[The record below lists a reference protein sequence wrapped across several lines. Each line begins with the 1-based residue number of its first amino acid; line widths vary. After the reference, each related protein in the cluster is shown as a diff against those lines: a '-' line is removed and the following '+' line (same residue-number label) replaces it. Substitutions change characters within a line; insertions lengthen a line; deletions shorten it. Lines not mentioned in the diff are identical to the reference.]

1 MSGSFGIGLV
11 GLGRHGSRYVRHLLE
26 GIPGCRLAAV
36 SRRDVGAGRAF
47 AERHGLL
54 FVPEWRELVTCKEVE
69 AVVVVT
75 PPALNREI
83 CLAAVRAGKPLL
95 IEKPLA
101 LTVADAQE
109 MVRAA
114 RGWVPKEME
123 FLTSEGDE
131 RIKGNHTRP
140 RWCDIHGAIDGKMAG
155 VTLMTA
161 QTLRF
166 TPVLA
171 RLRDRLADVGPL
183 EYLVLT
189 MRTERPPHRWLGDP
203 GQAGGGVLLE
213 IGIHLLDLI
222 RFLTGAEAV
231 EAVADLAR
239 RHTDRVEDLAL
250 ARFRLSTG
258 VSCFVEVSRVSGGRV
273 CRVEAIGRAG
283 QLIADVDRS
292 LLTRIEGRAVTATEA
307 VPDRPTVVTVLE
319 AFAKRRRPPRGG
331 DGGSLLPRRARG
343 TVSAGGDL
351 VRAGLTPSES
361 GWYR

>member
-1 MSGSFGIGLV
+1 VSGSIGIGLV
-11 GLGRHGSRYVRHLLE
+11 GLGRHGSRYARHLLE
-26 GIPGCRLAAV
+26 GIPECHLAAV

-54 FVPEWRELVTCKEVE
+54 FVPDWRDLVTREEVE

-75 PPALNREI
+75 PPALNRGI

-101 LTVADAQE
+101 LTVAEARE

-114 RGWVPKEME
+114 RE
-123 FLTSEGDE
+123 
-131 RIKGNHTRP
+131 
-140 RWCDIHGAIDGKMAG
+140 AG

-171 RLRDRLADVGPL
+171 RLRERLADVGSL

-189 MRTERPPHRWLGDP
+189 MRADRPPHHWLGDP
-203 GQAGGGVLLE
+203 SQAGGGVLLE

-231 EAVADLAR
+231 EAVADLAQ
-239 RHTDRVEDLAL
+239 RHTSRVEDLAQ
-250 ARFRLSTG
+250 ARFRLSSG
-258 VSCFVEVSRVSGGRV
+258 IFCYVEVSRVSGGRV
-273 CRVEAIGRAG
+273 CRVEAVGRAG

-292 LLTRIEGRAVTATEA
+292 LLTRIEGRVVAETEA
-307 VPDRPTVVTVLE
+307 VPDQPTVGTVLE
-319 AFAKRRRPPRGG
+319 AFAMSLTTGAPVPVSGE
-331 DGGSLLPRRARG
+331 DGLRAVAMADACYRAAREG
-343 TVSAGGDL
+343 KPVPITV
-351 VRAGLTPSES
+351 P
-361 GWYR
+361 

>member
-1 MSGSFGIGLV
+1 MSGSIGIGLV
-11 GLGRHGSRYVRHLLE
+11 GLGRHGSRYARHLLE
-26 GIPGCRLAAV
+26 GIPECHLAAV

-54 FVPEWRELVTCKEVE
+54 FVPDWRDLVTREEVE

-101 LTVADAQE
+101 LTVAEARE

-114 RGWVPKEME
+114 RE
-123 FLTSEGDE
+123 
-131 RIKGNHTRP
+131 
-140 RWCDIHGAIDGKMAG
+140 AG

-171 RLRDRLADVGPL
+171 RLRERLADVGSL

-189 MRTERPPHRWLGDP
+189 MRADRPPHRWLGDP
-203 GQAGGGVLLE
+203 SQAGGGVLLE

-231 EAVADLAR
+231 EAVADLAQ
-239 RHTDRVEDLAL
+239 RHTSRVEDLAL
-250 ARFRLSTG
+250 ARFRLSSG
-258 VSCFVEVSRVSGGRV
+258 ISCYVEVSRVSGGRV
-273 CRVEAIGRAG
+273 CRVEAVGRAG

-292 LLTRIEGRAVTATEA
+292 LLTRIEGRVVAETEA
-307 VPDRPTVVTVLE
+307 VPDQPTVGTVLE
-319 AFAKRRRPPRGG
+319 AFAMSLTTGAPVPVSGE
-331 DGGSLLPRRARG
+331 DGLRAVAMADACYRAAREG
-343 TVSAGGDL
+343 KPVPITV
-351 VRAGLTPSES
+351 P
-361 GWYR
+361 

>member
-1 MSGSFGIGLV
+1 MSGSIGIGLV
-11 GLGRHGSRYVRHLLE
+11 GLGRHGSRYARHLLE
-26 GIPGCRLAAV
+26 GIPECHLAAV

-54 FVPEWRELVTCKEVE
+54 FVPDWRDLVTREEVE

-101 LTVADAQE
+101 LTVAEARE

-114 RGWVPKEME
+114 RE
-123 FLTSEGDE
+123 
-131 RIKGNHTRP
+131 
-140 RWCDIHGAIDGKMAG
+140 AG

-166 TPVLA
+166 TPVLG
-171 RLRDRLADVGPL
+171 RLRERLADVGSL

-189 MRTERPPHRWLGDP
+189 MRADRPPHRWLGDP
-203 GQAGGGVLLE
+203 SQAGGGVLLE

-231 EAVADLAR
+231 EAVADLAH
-239 RHTDRVEDLAL
+239 RHTSRVEDLAL
-250 ARFRLSTG
+250 ARFRLSNG
-258 VSCFVEVSRVSGGRV
+258 IPCCVEVSRVSGGRV
-273 CRVEAIGRAG
+273 CRVEAVGGAG

-292 LLTRIEGRAVTATEA
+292 LLTRIEGRVVAETEA
-307 VPDRPTVVTVLE
+307 VPDQPTVGTVLE
-319 AFAKRRRPPRGG
+319 AFAKSLSTATPVPVSGE
-331 DGGSLLPRRARG
+331 DGLRAVAMADACYRAAREG
-343 TVSAGGDL
+343 KPVPITV
-351 VRAGLTPSES
+351 P
-361 GWYR
+361 

>member
-1 MSGSFGIGLV
+1 MSGRFGVGLV

-26 GIPGCRLAAV
+26 GIPGCHLAAV

-47 AERHGLL
+47 AEQHGLL
-54 FVPEWRELVTCKEVE
+54 FMPEWRELVTCKEVE

-75 PPALNREI
+75 PPALSREI

-114 RGWVPKEME
+114 RE
-123 FLTSEGDE
+123 
-131 RIKGNHTRP
+131 
-140 RWCDIHGAIDGKMAG
+140 AG
-155 VTLMTA
+155 IALMTA

-239 RHTDRVEDLAL
+239 RHTRLVEDLAV

-273 CRVEAIGRAG
+273 CRVEAIGGAG

-292 LLTRIEGRAVTATEA
+292 LLTRVEGRSVTATEA

-319 AFAKRRRPPRGG
+319 AFAKSLSTGVPVPVSGEDGLRAVAMAEACYRAAREGRPVPVAIQ
-331 DGGSLLPRRARG
+331 SWPA
-343 TVSAGGDL
+343 
-351 VRAGLTPSES
+351 
-361 GWYR
+361 

>member
-1 MSGSFGIGLV
+1 M
-11 GLGRHGSRYVRHLLE
+11 
-26 GIPGCRLAAV
+26 AAV

-54 FVPEWRELVTCKEVE
+54 FVPEWRELVACKEVE

-114 RGWVPKEME
+114 RE
-123 FLTSEGDE
+123 
-131 RIKGNHTRP
+131 
-140 RWCDIHGAIDGKMAG
+140 AG
-155 VTLMTA
+155 ITLMTA

-231 EAVADLAR
+231 EVVADLAR

-250 ARFRLSTG
+250 ARFRLSNG

-273 CRVEAIGRAG
+273 CRVEAIGGAG

-319 AFAKRRRPPRGG
+319 AFAKSLSTGAPVPVSGE
-331 DGGSLLPRRARG
+331 DGLRA
-343 TVSAGGDL
+343 VAMAEACY
-351 VRAGLTPSES
+351 RAAREGRSVPVAIPS
-361 GWYR
+361 GPA

>member
-1 MSGSFGIGLV
+1 M
-11 GLGRHGSRYVRHLLE
+11 
-26 GIPGCRLAAV
+26 P
-36 SRRDVGAGRAF
+36 D
-47 AERHGLL
+47 
-54 FVPEWRELVTCKEVE
+54 WRELVTCKEVE

-83 CLAAVRAGKPLL
+83 CLAAVQAGKPLL

-114 RGWVPKEME
+114 RE
-123 FLTSEGDE
+123 
-131 RIKGNHTRP
+131 
-140 RWCDIHGAIDGKMAG
+140 AG
-155 VTLMTA
+155 ITLMTA

-171 RLRDRLADVGPL
+171 QLRDRLADIGPL

-189 MRTERPPHRWLGDP
+189 MRAERPPHRWLGDP

-239 RHTDRVEDLAL
+239 RHTGMVEDLAL

-258 VSCFVEVSRVSGGRV
+258 VYCFVEVSRVSGGRV
-273 CRVEAIGRAG
+273 CRVEAIGEAG

-292 LLTRIEGRAVTATEA
+292 LLTRVEGRAVTATEA

-319 AFAKRRRPPRGG
+319 AFAKSLSTGAPAPVSGEDGLRAVAMAEACYRAAREGRPVPV
-331 DGGSLLPRRARG
+331 AI
-343 TVSAGGDL
+343 
-351 VRAGLTPSES
+351 PS
-361 GWYR
+361 GPA

>member
-1 MSGSFGIGLV
+1 LRSRAAKVSGSFGIGLV

-114 RGWVPKEME
+114 RE
-123 FLTSEGDE
+123 
-131 RIKGNHTRP
+131 
-140 RWCDIHGAIDGKMAG
+140 AG
-155 VTLMTA
+155 IMLMTA

-319 AFAKRRRPPRGG
+319 AFAKSLSTGAPVPVSGEDGLRAVAMAEACYRAARERRSVPVAM
-331 DGGSLLPRRARG
+331 S
-343 TVSAGGDL
+343 
-351 VRAGLTPSES
+351 SEPA
-361 GWYR
+361 

>member
-1 MSGSFGIGLV
+1 M
-11 GLGRHGSRYVRHLLE
+11 RHLLE

-114 RGWVPKEME
+114 RE
-123 FLTSEGDE
+123 
-131 RIKGNHTRP
+131 
-140 RWCDIHGAIDGKMAG
+140 AG
-155 VTLMTA
+155 IMLMTA

-319 AFAKRRRPPRGG
+319 AFAKSLSTGAPVPVSGE
-331 DGGSLLPRRARG
+331 DGLRA
-343 TVSAGGDL
+343 VAMAEACY
-351 VRAGLTPSES
+351 RAAREGRSVPVAISSEPA
-361 GWYR
+361 

>member
-1 MSGSFGIGLV
+1 MRSRAAKVSGSFGIGLV

-114 RGWVPKEME
+114 RE
-123 FLTSEGDE
+123 
-131 RIKGNHTRP
+131 
-140 RWCDIHGAIDGKMAG
+140 AG
-155 VTLMTA
+155 IMLMTA

-319 AFAKRRRPPRGG
+319 AFAKSLSTGAPVPVSGE
-331 DGGSLLPRRARG
+331 DGLRA
-343 TVSAGGDL
+343 VAMAEACY
-351 VRAGLTPSES
+351 RAAREGRSVPVAISSEPA
-361 GWYR
+361 

>member
-1 MSGSFGIGLV
+1 VGS
-11 GLGRHGSRYVRHLLE
+11 
-26 GIPGCRLAAV
+26 
-36 SRRDVGAGRAF
+36 GRAF
-47 AERHGLL
+47 AERHGPL
-54 FVPEWRELVTCKEVE
+54 FVPDWRELVTCEEVD
-69 AVVVVT
+69 AVAVVT

-114 RGWVPKEME
+114 RE
-123 FLTSEGDE
+123 
-131 RIKGNHTRP
+131 
-140 RWCDIHGAIDGKMAG
+140 AG
-155 VTLMTA
+155 ITLMTA

-171 RLRDRLADVGPL
+171 RLRDRLPDVGTL
-183 EYLVLT
+183 EYLFLT
-189 MRTERPPHRWLGDP
+189 MRAERPPHRWLGDP
-203 GQAGGGVLLE
+203 GPAGGGVLLE

-231 EAVADLAR
+231 EVVADLAR

-250 ARFRLSTG
+250 ARFRLSNG

-273 CRVEAIGRAG
+273 CRVEAIGGAG

-307 VPDRPTVVTVLE
+307 VPDRPTVVPVLE
-319 AFAKRRRPPRGG
+319 AFAKSLSTGAAVPVSGEDGLRAVAMAEACYRAAREGRPVPV
-331 DGGSLLPRRARG
+331 AI
-343 TVSAGGDL
+343 
-351 VRAGLTPSES
+351 PS
-361 GWYR
+361 WPP

>member
-1 MSGSFGIGLV
+1 
-11 GLGRHGSRYVRHLLE
+11 
-26 GIPGCRLAAV
+26 
-36 SRRDVGAGRAF
+36 VGAGRAF

-114 RGWVPKEME
+114 RE
-123 FLTSEGDE
+123 
-131 RIKGNHTRP
+131 
-140 RWCDIHGAIDGKMAG
+140 AG
-155 VTLMTA
+155 IMLMTA

-319 AFAKRRRPPRGG
+319 AFAKSLSTGAPVPVSGE
-331 DGGSLLPRRARG
+331 DGLRA
-343 TVSAGGDL
+343 VAMAEACY
-351 VRAGLTPSES
+351 RAAREGRSVPVAISSEPA
-361 GWYR
+361 

>member
-1 MSGSFGIGLV
+1 MSGSIGIGLV
-11 GLGRHGSRYVRHLLE
+11 GLGRHGSRYARHLLE
-26 GIPGCRLAAV
+26 GIPGCHLAAV

-54 FVPEWRELVTCKEVE
+54 FVPDWRELVTCVEVD
-69 AVVVVT
+69 AVAVVT

-101 LTVADAQE
+101 LTVADARE

-114 RGWVPKEME
+114 R
-123 FLTSEGDE
+123 D
-131 RIKGNHTRP
+131 
-140 RWCDIHGAIDGKMAG
+140 AG

-183 EYLVLT
+183 EYLVLA
-189 MRTERPPHRWLGDP
+189 MRADRPPHRWLGDP

-231 EAVADLAR
+231 EAVADLEQ
-239 RHTDRVEDLAL
+239 RHTTRVEDLAL
-250 ARFRLSTG
+250 ARFRLSNG
-258 VSCFVEVSRVSGGRV
+258 VSCYVEVSRVSGGRL
-273 CRVEAIGRAG
+273 CRVEAVGGAG

-292 LLTRIEGRAVTATEA
+292 LLTRIEGRVVAETEA
-307 VPDRPTVVTVLE
+307 VPDRPTVITVLE
-319 AFAKRRRPPRGG
+319 TFAKSLSARVPVPVSGEDGLRAVAMADACYRAAREGRPVPV
-331 DGGSLLPRRARG
+331 AI
-343 TVSAGGDL
+343 
-351 VRAGLTPSES
+351 PS
-361 GWYR
+361 WPA